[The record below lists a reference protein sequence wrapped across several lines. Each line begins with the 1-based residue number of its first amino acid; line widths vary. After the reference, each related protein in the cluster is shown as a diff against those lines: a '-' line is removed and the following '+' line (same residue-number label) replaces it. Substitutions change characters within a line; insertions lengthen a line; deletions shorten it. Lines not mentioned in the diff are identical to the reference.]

1 MRLQMDL
8 VHESTLLGAIDSYL
22 KELVHVRPFLV
33 QRYSHLLEAMAD
45 RWLAEGGGN
54 ALSDLDGLWLKRYIA
69 ECADQATAGQIVQA
83 FYCWACQRNL
93 MTAKGT
99 LAG

>member
-1 MRLQMDL
+1 MGLQVDL

-33 QRYSHLLEAMAD
+33 QRYSHLLEEMAD

-54 ALSDLDGLWLKRYIA
+54 ALCDLDRQWLQRYVTA
-69 ECADQATAGQIVQA
+69 CADHVAAGQIVQA
-83 FYCWACQRNL
+83 FYRWAQQRNL
-93 MTAKGT
+93 
-99 LAG
+99 LAANELLVV